1 MVDRTKEVVKG
12 AVATHLGW
20 VNPKTGELVVSIRG
34 LPDAVVWSKR
44 THSLEDLQDM
54 IAPAGSRELS
64 EDEIAAIKEDA
75 FGEELSERKVFSVDV
90 GDLTT
95 EEATKVV
102 EKVIEDVKAAE
113 VPAKATK
120 KTTKKT
126 TNKKAAE

>member
-20 VNPKTGELVVSIRG
+20 VNPVTGELVVSIRG

-54 IAPAGSRELS
+54 IAPAMSVELS
-64 EDEIAAIKEDA
+64 EEEIAAIKEDA
-75 FGEELSERKVFSVDV
+75 FGPVDEERKVFTVEV
-90 GDLTT
+90 GDMSK
-95 EEATKVV
+95 EEAAAVI
-102 EKVIEDVKAAE
+102 EKVIEEK
-113 VPAKATK
+113 PAKAATK